1 MGVLLFQLVTGR
13 PPFQGATQ
21 HEVEDKHLHAPAPR
35 ASEYA
40 PVPTALDA
48 VIERCME
55 KRREARYPDVG
66 AVLEELRRAVRP
78 PAAHG
83 AELAVALYVEARVE
97 GEPGDEAL
105 EWLDGVLAHAAQEM
119 EAAGLEVK
127 VDGASCLLALASL
140 GGAAGVWGPSAGG
153 GTHAGGGH
161 RGSKAPSKRRTRAPG
176 PRGGAAIKAEVL
188 RLPDWVVTHPAKGLL
203 ATEAALQG
211 LALGLLPRGARPG
224 GHPA

>member
-1 MGVLLFQLVTGR
+1 
-13 PPFQGATQ
+13 
-21 HEVEDKHLHAPAPR
+21 
-35 ASEYA
+35 
-40 PVPTALDA
+40 
-48 VIERCME
+48 ME

-66 AVLEELRRAVRP
+66 AVLEELRRAVRGLP
-78 PAAHG
+78 LPTG
-83 AELAVALYVEARVE
+83 RSRGGLLVEARVE

-140 GGAAGVWGPSAGG
+140 GKEPAGVRGPSAGG

-161 RGSKAPSKRRTRAPG
+161 RGSKAPSKRRTRGTG
-176 PRGGAAIKAEVL
+176 PRGGA
-188 RLPDWVVTHPAKGLL
+188 RQRSRG
-203 ATEAALQG
+203 AALAGLGRDASGQG
-211 LALGLLPRGARPG
+211 IASNRGGAARAGKRPPFHVEHVR